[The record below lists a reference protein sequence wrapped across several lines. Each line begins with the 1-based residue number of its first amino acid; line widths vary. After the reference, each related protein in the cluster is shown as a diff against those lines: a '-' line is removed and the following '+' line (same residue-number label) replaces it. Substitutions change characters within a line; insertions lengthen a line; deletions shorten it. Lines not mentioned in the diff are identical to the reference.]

1 MRCCDRCKIEIT
13 SDIHAFH
20 GGFLD
25 YFKMDDIDLCKD
37 CADKFAPLMAKFLS
51 QPILEDKPVDVSEHR
66 IADRNKKKK
75 KKMSDSMQR
84 LIKDKDTN
92 LFGRGFHGSG
102 VKVQDHQQTEN
113 NQNQDMNHQEL
124 QNNN

>member
-37 CADKFAPLMAKFLS
+37 CTDKFAPLK
-51 QPILEDKPVDVSEHR
+51 DKPVDVSEHR

-75 KKMSDSMQR
+75 KKMSESMER

-102 VKVQDHQQTEN
+102 VKDLDNQQTESNRNRIRN
-113 NQNQDMNHQEL
+113 N
-124 QNNN
+124 